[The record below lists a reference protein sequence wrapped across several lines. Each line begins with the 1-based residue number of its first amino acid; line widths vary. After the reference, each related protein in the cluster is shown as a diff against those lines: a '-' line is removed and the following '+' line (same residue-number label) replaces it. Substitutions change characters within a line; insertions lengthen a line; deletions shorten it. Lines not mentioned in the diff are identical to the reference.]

1 MLFSQWMHML
11 EGSRANNK
19 NSHSVMP
26 ILSSCSISDSDGD
39 SDSGQSLARCD
50 SNGCDFGVIL
60 NDFARVALSES
71 ILTVNVALSST
82 ARSSVKTL
90 GQEELALEGASET
103 AAAEPAAIG
112 AKSEE
117 EGKKEGGESG
127 SGDAVEVRAA
137 ESL

>member
-11 EGSRANNK
+11 EGSRAYNK

-39 SDSGQSLARCD
+39 SDSGQSLTRCD

-60 NDFARVALSES
+60 NDFARVALSENL
-71 ILTVNVALSST
+71 LTASVALPST
-82 ARSSVKTL
+82 PLSSVKTH
-90 GQEELALEGASET
+90 GQEEPAVEGVADT
-103 AAAEPAAIG
+103 AAAQPAAIG

-117 EGKKEGGESG
+117 EGKKEGGESR
-127 SGDAVEVRAA
+127 SGG
-137 ESL
+137 

>member
-1 MLFSQWMHML
+1 ML
-11 EGSRANNK
+11 EGSRAHNK
-19 NSHSVMP
+19 NSRSVMP
-26 ILSSCSISDSDGD
+26 VLSVCSSSDSDSYSD
-39 SDSGQSLARCD
+39 SDSDSDQSVYRSD
-50 SNGCDFGVIL
+50 SKACNFDIIL
-60 NDFARVALSES
+60 DDFARVALSES